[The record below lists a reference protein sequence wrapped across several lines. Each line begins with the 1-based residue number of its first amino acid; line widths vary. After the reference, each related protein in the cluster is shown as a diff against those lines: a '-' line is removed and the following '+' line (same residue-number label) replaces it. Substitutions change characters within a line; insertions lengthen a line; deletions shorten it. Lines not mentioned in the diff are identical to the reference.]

1 MDARVLVPTS
11 IVRDAND
18 RREAT
23 RKLGW
28 IARSAAIYGVSDLVV
43 FPDPDGSAPND
54 GEFVATVLR
63 YATTP
68 PYLRKEV
75 FGRRDEL
82 AAAGVLPPL
91 RLPTWTG
98 SESNDSGSIREGIVT
113 EVGADG
119 RVRVNCGLQHPISL
133 VSPDG
138 DPLTEGERVTVSISS
153 REPVRAKLLDQEP
166 PGPNISERQ
175 LSSALSADDAGLR
188 IATSRLGHPLTLGLL
203 RGPLNQRHRTP
214 ITLAFGAP
222 DRGLVDIC
230 GSLGIEATPP
240 DEPGRVD
247 EPLTADHDTPF
258 DLWLNTIPNQQS
270 EVVRTEEAVIA
281 SLACLHLE
289 E

>member
-11 IVRDAND
+11 IVRDATD
-18 RREAT
+18 RRDAT
-23 RKLGW
+23 RKLGC
-28 IARSAAIYGVSDLVV
+28 IARTAAIYGVSDLVV
-43 FPDPDGSAPND
+43 FPDSDGSAPGD
-54 GEFVATVLR
+54 GEFVATVLQ

-68 PYLRKEV
+68 PYLRKEA

-133 VSPDG
+133 VSPDA

-153 REPVRAKLLDQEP
+153 REPVRAKLLDEEP
-166 PGPNISERQ
+166 PGPRVSERS
-175 LSSALSADDAGLR
+175 LSSALSADGAGLR
-188 IATSRLGHPLTLGLL
+188 IATSRLGQPLTIGLL
-203 RGPLNQRHRTP
+203 RGPLAQRHRTP
-214 ITLAFGAP
+214 TTLVFGAP
-222 DRGLVDIC
+222 GRGLVDIC
-230 GSLGIEATPP
+230 GSLGIDATPP
-240 DEPGRVD
+240 ETHGVEG
-247 EPLTADHDTPF
+247 EPLTPDPDRAF
-258 DLWLNTIPNQQS
+258 DLWLNTIPDQQS